1 MHKYLWM
8 ILAIFLLNACN
19 KSVDKEAERK
29 TLLNTDK
36 EWAAAAK
43 AGDVKKIV
51 TFWAGDAIDYFP
63 NSPAAV
69 GKNAIL
75 ELVKKNRSIPGF
87 SLSWEPMKAEVATSA
102 DLGYTSGVFRVSM
115 NDADGNPV
123 NKSGNYVCIWKKQKD
138 NSWKCIVE
146 TSVFGQPLN

>member
-1 MHKYLWM
+1 MYKYLW
-8 ILAIFLLNACN
+8 IVPIIVLLNACN
-19 KSVDKEAERK
+19 SNTTKEAERN

-43 AGDVKKIV
+43 VGDVKKIV
-51 TFWAGDAIDYFP
+51 TFWSDDAVDYFP
-63 NSPAAV
+63 NNTAAV

-75 ELVKKNRSIPGF
+75 ELVKKNRSVPGF
-87 SLSWEPMKAEVATSA
+87 TLSWEPKNAEVAASA

-115 NDADGNPV
+115 NDAEGNHIT
-123 NKSGNYVCIWKKQKD
+123 KSGNYVCIWKKQRGG
-138 NSWKCIVE
+138 SWKCIVE

>member
-1 MHKYLWM
+1 MHKYLWI

-29 TLLNTDK
+29 ALFNTDK

-51 TFWAGDAIDYFP
+51 TFWADDAVDYFP
-63 NSPAAV
+63 DNSAAV

-75 ELVKKNRSIPGF
+75 KLVQKNRSIPGF
-87 SLSWEPMKAEVATSA
+87 TLSWEPIKAEVASSA
-102 DLGYTSGVFRVSM
+102 DLGYTSGTFQVSI
-115 NDADGNPV
+115 NDAKGNAV
-123 NKSGNYVCIWKKQKD
+123 TKSGNYVCIWKKQKD
-138 NSWKCIVE
+138 GLWKCIVE
-146 TSVFGQPLN
+146 TSVFGSH

>member
-1 MHKYLWM
+1 MYKYLW
-8 ILAIFLLNACN
+8 IVTIIFLLSSCN
-19 KSVDKEAERK
+19 SNTNKEAESK
-29 TLLNTDK
+29 VLLNTDK

-51 TFWAGDAIDYFP
+51 TFWSDDAVDYFP

-75 ELVKKNRSIPGF
+75 KLVQKNRSIPGF
-87 SLSWEPMKAEVATSA
+87 TLSWEPIKAEVAASA
-102 DLGYTSGVFRVSM
+102 DLGYTSGTFRVSV
-115 NDADGNPV
+115 NDAEGNPV
-123 NKSGNYVCIWKKQKD
+123 AKSGNYVCIWKKQKD
-138 NSWKCIVE
+138 GLWKCIVE

>member
-1 MHKYLWM
+1 MYKYLW
-8 ILAIFLLNACN
+8 IVPIIFLLNSCN
-19 KSVDKEAERK
+19 SNINKEAERK
-29 TLLNTDK
+29 SLLNTDK

-75 ELVKKNRSIPGF
+75 KLVKKNRSIPGF
-87 SLSWEPMKAEVATSA
+87 TLSWEPMKAEVAASA
-102 DLGYTSGVFRVSM
+102 DLGYTSGAFQVSM
-115 NDADGNPV
+115 NDAEGNPLT
-123 NKSGNYVCIWKKQKD
+123 KSGNYVCLWKKRND
-138 NSWKCIVE
+138 GSWKCIVE
-146 TSVFGQPLN
+146 TSVFGHH